1 VKTILLVCGAWGG
14 SLLLLLGLG
23 ALLSQ
28 ATLRAAGRVPAQPS
42 GEAQGSDAFLRRVY
56 KAVLWL
62 SCAYYW
68 ISIPL
73 VVLAV
78 VGLGGGL
85 LYLFLKIGRIPIKL
99 ALIIVVLMVV
109 TLVSIVK
116 SLFAR
121 GGDDEPGLPLDL
133 AGQPRLRA
141 LLDEVAGR
149 VGTRPVDNVYL
160 TPGTDLAVFERG
172 GMLRQLRRRTE
183 RCLILGVGVLEGM
196 KLGAFKAIL
205 AHEYGHFSNQD
216 TAGGGFALAVRR
228 SLFTMGQH
236 LAEGGAAAWYNPAW
250 LFFQGFH
257 RVFLRISQG
266 ASRLQE
272 VLADRWAAFT
282 YGAAAFEQGLRHV
295 IERSIYFGAHANAAL
310 GSALESRVP
319 VRNLYRFEATALP
332 DVSDLQ
338 KDIEAALQAE
348 PSPYDSHPSPVDRF
362 KWVHAIGG
370 AGGDLSPAD
379 QTEVWDLFENREE
392 IESTFTRAVC
402 SGLGLPDVEPPGDGL
417 IYL

>member
-28 ATLRAAGRVPAQPS
+28 AALRAAGRVPAQPS
-42 GEAQGSDAFLRRVY
+42 GEAQGSDALLRRVY

-78 VGLGGGL
+78 VGVGGGL
-85 LYLFLKIGRIPIKL
+85 LYLFFKIGRIPIKL

-121 GGDDEPGLPLDL
+121 GGDDEPGLPFDL

-172 GMLRQLRRRTE
+172 GMLRQLRGRTE

-236 LAEGGAAAWYNPAW
+236 LAEGGAATWYNPAW
-250 LFFQGFH
+250 LFFQGFF

-319 VRNLYRFEATALP
+319 VPNLYRFEATTLP

-362 KWVHAIGG
+362 KWVHAVAG
-370 AGGDLSPAD
+370 AGGALSPAD

-392 IESTFTRAVC
+392 IERTFTRAVC
-402 SGLGLPDVEPPGDGL
+402 GGLGLLDAESQPATA
-417 IYL
+417 

>member
-1 VKTILLVCGAWGG
+1 MKTVLFLYAAWMA
-14 SLLLLLGLG
+14 SLLLLFSLG
-23 ALLSQ
+23 ALLSA
-28 ATLRAAGRVPAQPS
+28 ATLRAAGRVPARSS

-56 KAVLWL
+56 KAILWL

-68 ISIPL
+68 VSIPL
-73 VVLAV
+73 IVLAV

-85 LYLFLKIGRIPIKL
+85 LYLFLEIGRIPIKL
-99 ALIIVVLMVV
+99 ALIIVVLMFV

-121 GGDDEPGLPLDL
+121 GSDEDPGLPLDL
-133 AGQPRLRA
+133 EGQPRLRA

-149 VGTRPVDNVYL
+149 IGTRPVDNVYL

-172 GMLRQLRRRTE
+172 GMLRQLRGKTE

-196 KLGAFKAIL
+196 TLGPFKAIM

-228 SLFTMGQH
+228 SLFTMGEN

-250 LFFQGFH
+250 LFFQGFY

-282 YGAAAFEQGLRHV
+282 YGATAFEQGLRHV
-295 IERSIYFGAHANAAL
+295 IERSIYFNAHANNAL
-310 GSALESRVP
+310 GRAVEAQLPVANLYQFESSALADESE
-319 VRNLYRFEATALP
+319 LKQAIEEALR
-332 DVSDLQ
+332 
-338 KDIEAALQAE
+338 AE

-362 KWVHAIGG
+362 KWVHAVAG
-370 AGGDLSPAD
+370 AGRELSPVD
-379 QTEVWDLFENREE
+379 QTEVWDLFENRAE
-392 IESTFTRAVC
+392 IERTFTRAVC
-402 SGLGLPDVEPPGDGL
+402 GSLGLPDCEPRTA
-417 IYL
+417 